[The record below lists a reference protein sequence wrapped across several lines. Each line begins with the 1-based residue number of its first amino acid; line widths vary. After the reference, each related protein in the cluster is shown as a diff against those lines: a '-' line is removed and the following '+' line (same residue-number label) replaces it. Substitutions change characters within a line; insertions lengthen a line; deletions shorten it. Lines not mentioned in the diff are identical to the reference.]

1 MNWQDMYEVTL
12 ERVAQLNKDVTQLEE
27 ILRSYLPI
35 IEKDKDEKR

>member
-12 ERVAQLNKDVTQLEE
+12 ERVTQLNKDVAQLEE

>member
-35 IEKDKDEKR
+35 IEKDKYEKR